1 MGREGVKGYFL
12 AKKDELAIILA
23 DKNQNLRR
31 LEAQRNELNAKG
43 THTSWTTRRC
53 TQIAARSRGTLGGG
67 GASPCVQS
75 LIRAPSLSLLQCAC

>member
-43 THTSWTTRRC
+43 T
-53 TQIAARSRGTLGGG
+53 Q
-67 GASPCVQS
+67 CVP
-75 LIRAPSLSLLQCAC
+75 LFKL

>member
-1 MGREGVKGYFL
+1 MNWKQKRENEKMGREGIKGYFL

-43 THTSWTTRRC
+43 TNRC
-53 TQIAARSRGTLGGG
+53 RPSAPHWDRVGSR
-67 GASPCVQS
+67 
-75 LIRAPSLSLLQCAC
+75 

>member
-1 MGREGVKGYFL
+1 MGREGIKGYFL

-43 THTSWTTRRC
+43 TNRC
-53 TQIAARSRGTLGGG
+53 RPS
-67 GASPCVQS
+67 
-75 LIRAPSLSLLQCAC
+75 APH

>member
-1 MGREGVKGYFL
+1 MGREGIKGYFL

-43 THTSWTTRRC
+43 EHLPIDRCSRSSEEHTTCRMSH
-53 TQIAARSRGTLGGG
+53 
-67 GASPCVQS
+67 
-75 LIRAPSLSLLQCAC
+75 RAYHCGRDLQCEHSEKS

>member
-1 MGREGVKGYFL
+1 MGREGIKGYFL

-43 THTSWTTRRC
+43 TKSLQTERHTE
-53 TQIAARSRGTLGGG
+53 I
-67 GASPCVQS
+67 V
-75 LIRAPSLSLLQCAC
+75 